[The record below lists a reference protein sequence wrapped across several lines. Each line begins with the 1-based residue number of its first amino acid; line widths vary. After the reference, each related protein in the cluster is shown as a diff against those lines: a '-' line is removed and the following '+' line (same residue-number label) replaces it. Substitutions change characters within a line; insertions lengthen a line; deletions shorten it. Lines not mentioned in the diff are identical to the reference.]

1 MNKLEEILAEWK
13 KDAEIDL
20 IDLGSEIQRV
30 PRLHAKYLDILSF
43 YRLKAKETEA
53 KYAKL
58 YLLKFEH
65 QQGHLDFSELK
76 SLGWEPIL
84 HSRIKT
90 DVPRYLEADDD
101 LIKLK
106 SQIAFY
112 NEIVNACESIMKE
125 LNARNYS
132 LKALI
137 DWTKFTNGM

>member
-1 MNKLEEILAEWK
+1 MNKLEEVLSEWK

-20 IDLGSEIQRV
+20 IDLANEIQRV
-30 PRLHAKYLDILSF
+30 PRLHSKYLDILSF
-43 YRLKAKETEA
+43 YRLKTKEAEA

-65 QQGHLDFSELK
+65 QQGHLDLNELK

-84 HSRIKT
+84 HNKIKT
-90 DVPRYLEADDD
+90 DIPRYLEADDD

-112 NEIVNACESIMKE
+112 TEIVTVCESIMKE

-137 DWTKFTNGM
+137 DWTKFTNGA